1 MKSTG
6 DLAANIV
13 KLRDALRRAKYDG
26 PVDAPALGLGE
37 PAGYL
42 PLLHGVLSRR
52 NALEARRRAR
62 TRAQRTRAGKPPF
75 SHETT

>member
-1 MKSTG
+1 MATG

-42 PLLHGVLSRR
+42 PLLHYALLHSSRTV
-52 NALEARRRAR
+52 AAWRA
-62 TRAQRTRAGKPPF
+62 TSG
-75 SHETT
+75 